1 MHQLIHNGII
11 VPDPAAPLGLSI
23 VIRGVEVAF
32 SPAQE
37 EMALAW
43 VRKLGTPYVEDVVF
57 QTNFLRD
64 FCAALGLALP
74 LSLSEIDFTDCIK
87 VINKERYRLN
97 HLSKEQLKAQAQER
111 KAQRE
116 ALKVRF
122 GYAIV
127 DGQRVELG
135 NYMTEPA
142 GLFMGRGEHPLRGRW
157 KQGVKQSDVT
167 LNLSSDAPRPPGDW
181 GAIVWQTE
189 SLWVARWDDR
199 LSGKSKYI
207 WLADTTPVKQI
218 REAHKFDK
226 AQRLE
231 AEIVAVRAA
240 IQQSLVDPRPKT
252 RMLASVCYL
261 IDTLCLR
268 VGDEKDPDEADTVG
282 ATTLRP
288 EHIKILKNGKVEFH
302 FLGKDSVEWRKKI
315 LLPELVRHNLE
326 ELVQQARPSETGT
339 GSAHNLPQLFPEIG
353 SVQVNR
359 YLASLLPGLS
369 AKVFRTYRATDAVSS
384 ALDASGVK
392 SSSPEY
398 AKWKAVSE
406 ANLQA
411 AELCNHTKKAGINWA
426 VVQTSYQEKLDKAVA
441 RYQAAIQ
448 TQDEARQALEAL
460 HEQFAQLQAEMDGN
474 RDDKKLASF
483 KARIQRTKSKLAQL
497 GERSDRARLAVGKI
511 KAQMDIAQQKR
522 TWNLGTSLKS
532 YIDPRVYHRWGEK
545 VQYDVLAKY
554 YPTILQRKF
563 AWVRLSDE
571 RVTRAASDQL
581 VLVRTCMLEDLP
593 KVAQVFLGATAS
605 DTEASLPT
613 TPAEIGRRFLPTL
626 EKPWCE
632 ALAAFAENGEAIG
645 FAVLGPE
652 WAEGKE
658 EHLDL
663 FGVLLPGE
671 MVRSTAHALAS
682 ALQVRFRTYQA
693 HNPKHEFTLLP
704 QHSAW
709 FIYANEFAD
718 ALGML
723 PEEEQVTVSLEEPEF
738 APDSTE

>member
-23 VIRGVEVAF
+23 AIRGVEVALT
-32 SPAQE
+32 SAQE

-43 VRKLGTPYVEDVVF
+43 VRKLGTPYAEDVIF

-64 FCAALGLALP
+64 FSAALGLTLP
-74 LSLSEIDFTDCIK
+74 LSLSEIDFTNCVK
-87 VINKERYRLN
+87 VVNKERYRLN

-116 ALKVRF
+116 ALKARF

-135 NYMTEPA
+135 NYMTEPS

-167 LNLSSDAPRPPGDW
+167 LNLSSDAPRPTGNWGDL
-181 GAIVWQTE
+181 VWQPE
-189 SLWVARWDDR
+189 SLWVARWDDK
-199 LSGKSKYI
+199 LSGKTKYI
-207 WLADTTPVKQI
+207 WLADTTPVKQT

-231 AEIVAVRAA
+231 AEIAAVRAA
-240 IQQSLVDPRPKT
+240 IQEGLADPRPRT
-252 RMLASVCYL
+252 RMLATVCYL

-315 LLPELVRHNLE
+315 LLSELVRHNLE
-326 ELVQQARPSETGT
+326 ELVQQARPSEMGT
-339 GSAHNLPQLFPEIG
+339 RSARNLPQLFPEIG
-353 SVQVNR
+353 SDQVNR

-369 AKVFRTYRATDAVSS
+369 AKVFRTYRATNAVST

-392 SSSPEY
+392 NSSPEY
-398 AKWKAVSE
+398 AKWKAVAE

-426 VVQTSYQEKLDKAVA
+426 VVQTSYQERLDKAAA
-441 RYQAAIQ
+441 RHRAAVQA
-448 TQDEARQALEAL
+448 QDEARQTLEAL
-460 HEQFAQLQAEMDGN
+460 REQFAQLQAECDTNPDG
-474 RDDKKLASF
+474 KKLANF
-483 KARIQRTKSKLAQL
+483 KARIQRAKSKLAQL
-497 GERSDRARLAVGKI
+497 AERSDRARLAVGKI
-511 KAQMDIAQQKR
+511 KAQMDITQQKR

-571 RVTRAASDQL
+571 RVSRTASDQM
-581 VLVRTCMLEDLP
+581 VLVRTCMLDDLP

-613 TPAEIGRRFLPTL
+613 TPAEIGQRFLPAL

-632 ALAAFAENGEAIG
+632 ALAAFAENGEAVG

-671 MVRSTAHALAS
+671 MVRSTADALAT
-682 ALQVRFRTYQA
+682 ALLGRVRAYQA
-693 HNPKHEFTLLP
+693 HNPKHEYTLLP
-704 QHSAW
+704 QHNEW
-709 FIYANEFAD
+709 FRYANELAD
-718 ALGML
+718 GLGLL
-723 PEEEQVTVSLEEPEF
+723 PEEEQVAVALNEPEIE
-738 APDSTE
+738 PDSAE